1 MIKEIPKAIKN
12 PKILEKS
19 KSNAHQISKQ
29 EQVKKLGFSQTQSEQ
44 FQILA
49 ENLDIIVYK
58 TLKPKPH
65 YIAFFDAFR
74 GN

>member
-12 PKILEKS
+12 PKTLE

>member
-19 KSNAHQISKQ
+19 YAHRISKQ
-29 EQVKKLGFSQTQSEQ
+29 EQVKKLGFTQKQSEQ
-44 FQILA
+44 FQMLA